1 MAWDKTKPTGTTP
14 VKDSDDAIRANWA
27 YIELELEKVMAF
39 LSATGLLLEGSARL
53 TYDTAANR
61 PTPGNQGK
69 LFVGSDTLR
78 LEVDDG
84 AAWKDVGIP
93 GGTVM
98 LFAQAT
104 APVGW
109 TQKNT
114 WNDRVIRVVDNTGTG
129 GSTGGSWTISGLSDS
144 GHTHGAGSYLV
155 TTGLTNAGTGAAFDV
170 VAATNQ
176 PVSGTSASSTAVITS
191 DAVWRPSR
199 LDVIAC
205 SKD

>member
-27 YIELELEKVMAF
+27 YIEAELEKVMDF

-61 PTPGNQGK
+61 PTPGNEGK
-69 LFVGSDTLR
+69 LFVGSDTRR

-84 AAWKDVGIP
+84 SAWKDVGIP

-104 APVGW
+104 APLGW

-129 GSTGGSWTISGLSDS
+129 GSTGGSWTISGLTFS
-144 GHTHGAGSYLV
+144 GTTGAPSATLTLTENPGATILAEDDHTHA
-155 TTGLTNAGTGAAFDV
+155 
-170 VAATNQ
+170 
-176 PVSGTSASSTAVITS
+176 VSGSVSS
-191 DAVWRPSR
+191 DAAWRPSR

>member
-27 YIELELEKVMAF
+27 YIEQELEKVMAF
-39 LSATGLLLEGSARL
+39 LTGTGLLSEGSARA

-84 AAWKDVGIP
+84 SAWKDVTIP
-93 GGTVM
+93 GGSVM

-129 GSTGGSWTISGLSDS
+129 ASTGGSWTISGLSDS
-144 GHTHGAGSYLV
+144 GHMHVLDVIGNRDA
-155 TTGLTNAGTGAAFDV
+155 NAGTVYSALSPGV
-170 VAATNQ
+170 
-176 PVSGTSASSTAVITS
+176 TSADSATATIAS
-191 DAVWRPSR
+191 DATWRPSR

>member
-53 TYDTAANR
+53 TYDIAANR

-84 AAWKDVGIP
+84 SAWKDVGIP
-93 GGTVM
+93 SGTV
-98 LFAQAT
+98 LPFIQAT

-109 TQKNT
+109 TQVNT
-114 WNDRVIRVVDNTGTG
+114 WNDRVIRIVDNTGTG
-129 GSTGGSWTISGLSDS
+129 GSTGGSWTISGLTDS
-144 GHTHGAGSYLV
+144 GHTHAGG
-155 TTGLTNAGTGAAFDV
+155 TLTV
-170 VAATNQ
+170 
-176 PVSGTSASSTAVITS
+176 VSGTGLWLETLIGATSAKIDGTTASTAITISS
-191 DAVWRPSR
+191 DATWRPSR

>member
-1 MAWDKTKPTGTTP
+1 
-14 VKDSDDAIRANWA
+14 
-27 YIELELEKVMAF
+27 KVMAF

-69 LFVGSDTLR
+69 LFVGSDTRR

-84 AAWKDVGIP
+84 SAWKDVGIP

-104 APVGW
+104 APLGW

-114 WNDRVIRVVDNTGTG
+114 WNDRVIRVVDNTGVG
-129 GSTGGSWTISGLSDS
+129 GSTGGSWTISGLSDL
-144 GHTHGAGSYLV
+144 GHTHGPGTYTLSASS
-155 TTGLTNAGTGAAFDV
+155 GTGAGAGGDP
-170 VAATNQ
+170 ASPGQAIQ
-176 PVSGTSASSTAVITS
+176 GTSASTAITIS
-191 DAVWRPSR
+191 ADGAWRPSR